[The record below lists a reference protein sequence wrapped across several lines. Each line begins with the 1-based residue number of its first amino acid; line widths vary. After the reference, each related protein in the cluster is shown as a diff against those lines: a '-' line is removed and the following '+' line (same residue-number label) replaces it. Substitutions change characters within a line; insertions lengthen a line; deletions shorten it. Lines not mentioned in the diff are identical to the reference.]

1 MWNPAPDYGHF
12 HFPAL
17 WPTLFHCPG
26 SKGDCYVLFK
36 EGSGFEVGQVNHK
49 QTRHVSVRIKSGCF
63 HCTLWLRGYYCP
75 LVTQSERTTTTTAC
89 LVQSARASA
98 SRPSVLVCRAVWGHP
113 SWSQTVH
120 TPREKKNNNPTLLLI
135 DCLAQ
140 ERRLCGS
147 SNPANSSH
155 NSDTFSK
162 VNSLCSAIAPRVPP
176 TPNSFTPTAV
186 LFVSAH
192 WCQSLGVVGL
202 EVFRDSKS
210 YHTVNIRW
218 HAASCPHSGSIT
230 AQLEPKNKKPG
241 ISWIKL
247 ATKSCMPT
255 GSWAYF
261 VFENKLQLKPKH
273 EPLSPHITQ
282 PTQFVLRYYLIYT
295 NTNIS
300 IIVVEQ
306 IK

>member
-75 LVTQSERTTTTTAC
+75 LVTQSERTTTTTAY

-162 VNSLCSAIAPRVPP
+162 VNSLWKCDSPAGPSDTEQLHTDGCLVRFGTLV
-176 TPNSFTPTAV
+176 
-186 LFVSAH
+186 
-192 WCQSLGVVGL
+192 
-202 EVFRDSKS
+202 SKS
-210 YHTVNIRW
+210 W
-218 HAASCPHSGSIT
+218 SGRSWSVQRLQELPYSQYQVT
-230 AQLEPKNKKPG
+230 CSQLP
-241 ISWIKL
+241 
-247 ATKSCMPT
+247 A
-255 GSWAYF
+255 
-261 VFENKLQLKPKH
+261 
-273 EPLSPHITQ
+273 
-282 PTQFVLRYYLIYT
+282 
-295 NTNIS
+295 
-300 IIVVEQ
+300 
-306 IK
+306 